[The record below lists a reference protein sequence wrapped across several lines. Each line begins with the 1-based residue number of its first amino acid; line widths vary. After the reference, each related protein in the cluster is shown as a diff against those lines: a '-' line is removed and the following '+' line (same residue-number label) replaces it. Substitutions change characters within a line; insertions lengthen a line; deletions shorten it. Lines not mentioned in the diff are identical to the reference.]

1 MSLASDLDRFANK
14 VEGRTRRIVQ
24 IAREEVQRS
33 IVEGSSITG
42 APGQPIGPFPGGGTL
57 KGSWV
62 PRFLG
67 PHLWQTSTP
76 LAYGPVI
83 EDLIGRFGAITIRS
97 VVGGGHSVKLTRAGW
112 QRIVDFA
119 QREVV
124 RD

>member
-1 MSLASDLDRFANK
+1 MSFPSDLDRFANK

-42 APGQPIGPFPGGGTL
+42 APGQPVQFGAL

-76 LAYGPVI
+76 LVYAPVI
-83 EDLIGRFGAITIRS
+83 EEAIGITIRS
-97 VVGGGHSVKLTRAGW
+97 PVGGSHSVKLTRAGW
-112 QRIVDFA
+112 QRIIDFA

>member
-1 MSLASDLDRFANK
+1 MTFTSDLNRFVDK
-14 VEGRTRRIVQ
+14 VEGRTKRIVQ
-24 IAREEVQRS
+24 IGREEVQRS

-42 APGQPIGPFPGGGTL
+42 APGQPVQFGTL

-67 PHLWQTSTP
+67 PGLWQTSSP
-76 LAYGPVI
+76 LVYAPVI
-83 EDLIGRFGAITIRS
+83 EDGFGISIRS
-97 VVGGGHSVKLTRAGW
+97 PVGGSHSVKLTRGGW
-112 QRIVDFA
+112 QRIIDFA

>member
-14 VEGRTRRIVQ
+14 VKGRTRRIVQ

-42 APGQPIGPFPGGGTL
+42 APGQPVQFGAL

-112 QRIVDFA
+112 QGIEDHGDLLAAVYG
-119 QREVV
+119 
-124 RD
+124 